1 MPRSRY
7 RRAASALL
15 ILGALGQSGLEARA
29 LADPAV
35 DTGGPGAS
43 ALAATGRDLQLEV
56 IINGASTR
64 LIGSFRQLPDGG
76 IAVAPAE
83 TRAIGLRPSDDALG
97 EDGLVHLDRLR
108 GIRYRLDEVGQRL
121 YVTAGD
127 ASRMPNVV
135 DLNPRQIRDMPQPL
149 TSYGS
154 VLNYTLFASSD
165 NSFFSYPTRVGG
177 VSGAFDGRIF
187 SPFGTVSQ
195 SFQANSA
202 LSDLGLVRL
211 DTRWTYSDPDT
222 LTTYRAGDTISGG
235 LNWTRPV
242 RLGGLQVQRNFA
254 LRPDLVTIPIPVLSG
269 SAAVPSTIDVYT
281 QNVKT
286 YTGAIPAGPFEV
298 THMPIASGAGAAQV
312 VLRDSLGRE
321 TVTSLPFYISSKLL
335 AEGLYDF
342 SAETGFARRLDGVQ
356 SNNYDSR
363 PIGSGSIRYGARDW
377 LTLEGHFEGGAGLV
391 NGGAGAVVSLGPVG
405 AVSAA
410 VAGSSVEG
418 LRGALFNIS
427 IETGFRGYSLYART
441 ERTLNDYRDIA
452 SITADCAAPYGA
464 LCAVPGK
471 PTQSGF
477 PGVPLGAVP
486 LSSVLPPKAVSQVG
500 LGIPLSVDASS
511 FNVTYTQLTT
521 ALGDSTRVIGVS
533 YSRSVPYGGTAFVSA
548 YRTLDSG
555 GGLGLFAGLS
565 FPLGGNITVSTGVE
579 RANDGTRFVSGAVKT
594 EERQDGGY
602 GWRLRDAEGAAA
614 DRYAAASYRS
624 PWGRVEGSV
633 QQYGRDTR
641 ATAQIDGAIA
651 TAGGGVFFANRIDD
665 SFAVVDA
672 GAPDVEV
679 QHENRPVGRTDSQ
692 GKLLVPYLNSYER
705 NKLSID
711 PKSLPVDADIA
722 TTNEVVM
729 PADRNGVVV
738 SFGVASSPR
747 AALVGFVDGAGKPL
761 QAGLEGRLQAD
772 GSAFVVGYDGQAY
785 IRGLAERNAA
795 TIDLAGEGSC
805 RAEFAY
811 VPQRGVQ
818 TVIGGVPC
826 R

>member
-1 MPRSRY
+1 MPRLRY
-7 RRAASALL
+7 HRAASALL
-15 ILGALGQSGLEARA
+15 ILGALGQSGSEARA
-29 LADPAV
+29 IADPTA
-35 DTGGPGAS
+35 DGGAG
-43 ALAATGRDLQLEV
+43 LTATSRELQLEV

-76 IAVAPAE
+76 IAAAPAE
-83 TRAIGLRPSDDALG
+83 TRAVGLRPTDDAVG
-97 EDGLVHLDRLR
+97 PDGLVHLDRLR
-108 GIRYRLDEVGQRL
+108 GIHIRLDEVEQRL

-127 ASRMPNVV
+127 AARMPNVV
-135 DLNPRQIRDMPQPL
+135 DLNPRQVRDMPQPL

-165 NSFFSYPTRVGG
+165 NSFFSYPTRFNG
-177 VSGAFDGRIF
+177 VAGAFDGRIF
-187 SPFGTVSQ
+187 SPLGTLSQ

-211 DTRWTYSDPDT
+211 DTQWTYSDPNT
-222 LTTYRAGDTISGG
+222 LTTYRVGDTISGG

-242 RLGGLQVQRNFA
+242 RLGGIQVQRNFA

-286 YTGAIPAGPFEV
+286 YTGAIPAGPYEV
-298 THMPIASGAGAAQV
+298 THMPIASGAGVAQV
-312 VLRDSLGRE
+312 VLHDSLGRE
-321 TVTSLPFYISSKLL
+321 TVTSLPFYISGKLL

-342 SAETGFARRLDGVQ
+342 SAETGFARRLAGVE

-363 PIGSGSIRYGARDW
+363 LMGSGSIRYGARSW

-391 NGGAGAVVSLGPVG
+391 NGGAGAVMSLGPFG

-410 VAGSSVEG
+410 IAGSGVEG
-418 LRGALFNIS
+418 LRGALYNIS

-441 ERTLNDYRDIA
+441 ERTLYDYRDIA
-452 SITADCAAPYGA
+452 SITADCTAPIGA
-464 LCAVPGK
+464 LCAPPGSA
-471 PTQSGF
+471 TQGNL

-486 LSSVLPPKAVSQVG
+486 FATVLPPKAVSQIG
-500 LGIPLSVDASS
+500 LGVPLPADASS
-511 FNVTYTQLTT
+511 LNVTYTQLTT
-521 ALGDSTRVIGVS
+521 ALGDNTRVIGFS

-548 YRTLDSG
+548 FRTLDH

-579 RANDGTRFVSGAVKT
+579 RANDGTRFVSSAVKT
-594 EERQDGGY
+594 EEHQEGSY
-602 GWRLRDAEGAAA
+602 GWRVRDAEGATA

-624 PWGRVEGSV
+624 PWGRIEGSV
-633 QQYGRDTR
+633 QQYGSATR
-641 ATAQIDGAIA
+641 GTAQVDGAIA
-651 TAGGGVFFANRIDD
+651 AAGGGVFFTNRIDD

-672 GAPDVEV
+672 GAPGVEV

-692 GKLLVPYLNSYER
+692 GKLLVPYLNSYDR

-711 PKSLPVDADIA
+711 PKNLPVDADIT
-722 TTNEVVM
+722 TTNEIVV

-738 SFGVASSPR
+738 NFGVASAPR
-747 AALVGFVDGAGKPL
+747 AALVGFVDAAGKPL
-761 QAGLEGRLQAD
+761 RVGLEGHLDAD

-785 IRGLAERNAA
+785 IRGLAPRNAV

-805 RAEFAY
+805 RAEFQY
-811 VPQRGVQ
+811 VPQRGAQ
-818 TVIGGVPC
+818 TVIGGVQC